1 MKTETRNAIRVLI
14 VEDSPVIRDFLA
26 YVLGSD
32 PLLKV
37 ECMAGSGEEA
47 VEKVKECKPD
57 IVTMDIHM
65 PKMDGFEATRKIM
78 ETCPVPIIIVSRS
91 SSVQEVSTVFRAL
104 EAGALTV
111 VASPHGV
118 GHPDHEK
125 TAKELVQMVKLMSEI
140 KVVKRW
146 ARVQKKKD
154 VVVLPPPLKQSLEAG
169 TGAEIKLVA
178 IGSSTGG
185 PLALQTILSRLHKN
199 FPAPVLIVQ
208 HIASGFLSGM
218 TEWLRETTPLP
229 VYIARHGESA
239 LPGHVYFAPD
249 DVHIGVGKNSH
260 IFLSRD
266 EPENGMRPSVSYLFR
281 SVAQSFG
288 KNAAGVLLTGMGK
301 DGAEELLLMRE
312 KGAMT
317 IAQDEE
323 SSVVYGMPGE
333 AVKLDA
339 ANVVLPPEDIAAM
352 LENIARRGE

>member
-1 MKTETRNAIRVLI
+1 MSCGGSFNTMIKVLV
-14 VEDSPVIRDFLA
+14 VEDSPVIREFLV
-26 YVLGSD
+26 YILHSD
-32 PLLKV
+32 PELKV
-37 ECMAGSGEEA
+37 VCTAKSGGEA

-57 IVTMDIHM
+57 IVTMDVHM
-65 PKMDGFEATRKIM
+65 PEMDGFEATRKIM

-91 SSVQEVSTVFRAL
+91 SSVQEVSTTFRAL
-104 EAGALTV
+104 ESGALTV
-111 VASPHGV
+111 VASPHGI

-125 TAKELVQMVKLMSEI
+125 TAKELIQMVKLMSEV

-146 ARVQKKKD
+146 VRAQKKKD
-154 VVVLPPPLKQSLEAG
+154 TRVVSPPVEVSAVSAP
-169 TGAEIKLVA
+169 EIKLVA

-218 TEWLRETTPLP
+218 TEWLSETTPLP

-249 DVHIGVGKNSH
+249 DVHIGVEKNSH
-260 IFLSRD
+260 IILSRG
-266 EPENGMRPSVSYLFR
+266 EPENGMRPSVSFLFR
-281 SVAQSFG
+281 SVANIYGSH
-288 KNAAGVLLTGMGK
+288 AAGVLLTGMGR
-301 DGAEELLLMRE
+301 DGAEELLLMKE

-339 ANVVLPPEDIAAM
+339 AKVVLPPEDISAM
-352 LENIARRGE
+352 LEAITKK